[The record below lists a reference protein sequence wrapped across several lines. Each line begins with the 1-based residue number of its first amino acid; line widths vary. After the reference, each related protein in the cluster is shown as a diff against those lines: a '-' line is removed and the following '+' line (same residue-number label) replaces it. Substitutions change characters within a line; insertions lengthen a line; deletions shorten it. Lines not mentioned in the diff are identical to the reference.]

1 MRVLD
6 LNVKPQVVRICGKLT
21 LFKLDDDVYAFASK
35 RVANDVLAGESDVYI
50 TGGHEIHI
58 PGYGR
63 IYNYLATPN
72 IW

>member
-6 LNVKPQVVRICGKLT
+6 PNVKPQVVRVCGKLI
-21 LFKLDDDVYAFASK
+21 LFKLDDMYAFASK

-50 TGGHEIHI
+50 TEGKEIHI
-58 PGYGR
+58 PGYGC
-63 IYNYLATPN
+63 IYGYLATPN